1 MIKTIFALLKKDL
14 LLELRQQHSFY
25 GILLY
30 VASTIFVIYLS
41 ISNPEGEVW
50 NGLFWIIQLFVCVNA
65 VAKSFL
71 QESRGRMLY
80 FYTISGAKEF
90 VIAKLIYNIILML
103 IMSLLSLG
111 LFFILLRNPLS
122 DTLRFIGIV
131 CLGGISLSL
140 VFTLL
145 AAIAA
150 KAQQNAALMAILGFP
165 LIIPQLLLLVRLSKS
180 AFGEMFREGALLQL
194 SLLIVMLAVREAVG
208 PEFAVSVKTRLGFS
222 ELQTEEWCGF
232 LLQQPIDALTIHART
247 VRELSESLPHWDEVK
262 KVVQLRSEIYKNREH
277 LQPALLGN
285 GSVLSIH
292 EGQEI
297 IKETILDGI
306 MFGRGIFQNPWLFNP
321 DYQQTEKGEILNTKT
336 QKFIT
341 KTDRLNLMKSHLVLW
356 ESTWGTGKSV
366 SILKKYFK
374 IYIHGFEG
382 ASTMRA
388 EVMNLSGL
396 KETSGWLNDQLGP
409 A

>member
-1 MIKTIFALLKKDL
+1 MTKTIFALLKKDL

-41 ISNPEGEVW
+41 INNPEGEVW

-80 FYTISGAKEF
+80 FYTVSGAKEF

-103 IMSLLSLG
+103 IMSLLSLI

-122 DTLRFIGIV
+122 DTVRFIGIV

-180 AFGEMFREGALLQL
+180 AFGEMFRDGALLQL
-194 SLLIVMLAVREAVG
+194 SLLIAGLDIMVIA
-208 PEFAVSVKTRLGFS
+208 
-222 ELQTEEWCGF
+222 
-232 LLQQPIDALTIHART
+232 
-247 VRELSESLPHWDEVK
+247 
-262 KVVQLRSEIYKNREH
+262 
-277 LQPALLGN
+277 
-285 GSVLSIH
+285 LSI
-292 EGQEI
+292 
-297 IKETILDGI
+297 IL
-306 MFGRGIFQNPWLFNP
+306 FPF
-321 DYQQTEKGEILNTKT
+321 
-336 QKFIT
+336 
-341 KTDRLNLMKSHLVLW
+341 LW
-356 ESTWGTGKSV
+356 K
-366 SILKKYFK
+366 
-374 IYIHGFEG
+374 
-382 ASTMRA
+382 
-388 EVMNLSGL
+388 
-396 KETSGWLNDQLGP
+396 D
-409 A
+409 